1 MVAYSRLKFTIP
13 YPPDRECE
21 TEKEEGLLA
30 ELQEKAL
37 KLSIHIPIGLSE
49 DGKTFHDS
57 DIHAFLK
64 RILWLRDLG
73 YRIPDSVIDR
83 INKEITGG

>member
-1 MVAYSRLKFTIP
+1 MKKFVVK
-13 YPPDRECE
+13 R
-21 TEKEEGLLA
+21 KVEGLD
-30 ELQEKAL
+30 
-37 KLSIHIPIGLSE
+37 SYIYIGLSE

-73 YRIPDSVIDR
+73 YRIPDFVIDR
-83 INKEITGG
+83 INKEIIGG